1 MLLNYLLKRCSWMVL
16 TVILVSIISFI
27 VIQLPPGDFLTTYIA
42 TLTASGQSVDES
54 EVAALKA
61 RYGLDRPIYVQY
73 YIWISGIV
81 TRGDFGQS
89 FQWNRPVKE
98 LIWERVWF
106 TVILSGASLVF
117 SWVVAIP
124 IGIYSAVNKY
134 SIMDYIVTF
143 LGFIGLSTP
152 NFMFALVLM
161 WVLYSYFGISPGG
174 LFSEQFIDAPWS
186 WARMADMA
194 QHLVVP
200 VIVTGTA
207 GTAGLIRTLRAR
219 LLDELNRPYVTTARA
234 KGLPPWELL
243 IKYPV
248 RLAILPFIST
258 IGWVLPQLISGGI
271 IVAIVLNLP
280 TVGPMLHR
288 ALTSQDMYLAGSIIL
303 ITSVL
308 TVIGTLISDLLLAW
322 LDPRIRYE

>member
-1 MLLNYLLKRCSWMVL
+1 MLNYLLKRCSWMVL

>member
-1 MLLNYLLKRCSWMVL
+1 MAL
-16 TVILVSIISFI
+16 TVFLVSIISFI
-27 VIQLPPGDFLTTYIA
+27 VIQLPPGDFLTSHIA
-42 TLTASGQSVDES
+42 TLTASGQVVDAS

-61 RYGLDRPIYVQY
+61 RYGLDRPIHVQY
-73 YIWISGIV
+73 GMWI
-81 TRGDFGQS
+81 TRIITQGDFGQS
-89 FQWNRPVKE
+89 FQWNRPVKD

-106 TVILSGASLVF
+106 TVILSGASLVL
-117 SWVVAIP
+117 SWIVAIP
-124 IGIYSAVNKY
+124 IGIYSAVRKY
-134 SIMDYIVTF
+134 SISDYIFTF
-143 LGFIGLSTP
+143 LGFIGLSVP

-174 LFSEQFIDAPWS
+174 LFSEEFVDAPWS
-186 WARMADMA
+186 WAKIVDMF

-200 VIVTGTA
+200 VIVIGTA

-234 KGLPPWELL
+234 KGLSPLALL

-271 IVAIVLNLP
+271 IVSIVLNLP
-280 TVGPMLHR
+280 TVGPLLLR
-288 ALTSQDMYLAGSIIL
+288 ALMSQDMYLAGALIL

-308 TVIGTLISDLLLAW
+308 TVIGTLVSDLLLGW

>member
-1 MLLNYLLKRCSWMVL
+1 MVV
-16 TVILVSIISFI
+16 TVVLVSIISFI

-42 TLTASGQSVDES
+42 TLTASGQMVDES

-73 YIWISGIV
+73 WIWITGIV

-124 IGIYSAVNKY
+124 IGIYSAVRKY
-134 SIMDYIVTF
+134 SIPDYIVTF

-161 WVLYSYFGISPGG
+161 WVLYSRFGISPGG
-174 LFSEQFIDAPWS
+174 LFSEQFVDAPWS
-186 WARMADMA
+186 WARVIDMT
-194 QHLVVP
+194 QHMVVP
-200 VIVTGTA
+200 VIVIGTA

-219 LLDELNRPYVTTARA
+219 LLDEINRPYVTTARA
-234 KGLPPWELL
+234 KGLPPLTLL
-243 IKYPV
+243 IRYPV

-258 IGWVLPQLISGGI
+258 IGWILPQLISGGV
-271 IVAIVLNLP
+271 IVSIVLNLP
-280 TVGPMLHR
+280 TVGPILHR
-288 ALTSQDMYLAGSIIL
+288 SLTSQDMYLAGSIIL

>member
-1 MLLNYLLKRCSWMVL
+1 MVL
-16 TVILVSIISFI
+16 TVFLVSIISFI
-27 VIQLPPGDFLTTYIA
+27 VIQLPPGDFLTSHIA
-42 TLTASGQSVDES
+42 TLTASGQVVDAS

-61 RYGLDRPIYVQY
+61 RYGLDRPIHVQY
-73 YIWISGIV
+73 GMWI
-81 TRGDFGQS
+81 TRIITQGDFGQS
-89 FQWNRPVKE
+89 FQWNRPVKD

-106 TVILSGASLVF
+106 TVILSGASLVL
-117 SWVVAIP
+117 SWIVAIP
-124 IGIYSAVNKY
+124 IGIYSAVRKY
-134 SIMDYIVTF
+134 SISDYIFTF
-143 LGFIGLSTP
+143 LGFIGLSVP

-174 LFSEQFIDAPWS
+174 LFSEEFVDAPWS
-186 WARMADMA
+186 WAKIVDMF

-200 VIVTGTA
+200 VIVIGTA

-234 KGLPPWELL
+234 KGLSPLALL

-271 IVAIVLNLP
+271 IVSIVLNLP
-280 TVGPMLHR
+280 TVGPLLLR
-288 ALTSQDMYLAGSIIL
+288 ALMSQDMYLAGALIL

-308 TVIGTLISDLLLAW
+308 TVIGTLVSDLLLGW